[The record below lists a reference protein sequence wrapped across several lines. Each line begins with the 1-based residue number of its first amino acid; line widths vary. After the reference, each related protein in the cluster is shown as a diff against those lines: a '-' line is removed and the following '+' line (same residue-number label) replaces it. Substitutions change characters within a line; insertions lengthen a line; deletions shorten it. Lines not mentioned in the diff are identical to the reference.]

1 MKLERTM
8 RSGLTEFEAVLAVA
22 RLGSFRAAAAEMEM
36 STSALSQSVASLEA
50 RLGTRL
56 FHRTTRSVRLTE
68 AGERFVAELAPAVA
82 GIRDAVDRAGEEAT
96 TPSGT
101 LRLNSS
107 TGAAR
112 WLMLPLLIPYLERYP
127 NVHLDLVTEERMID
141 IVREGFDAGFRT
153 VDTVPGDMIAVPLGP
168 PIRFAVVGSPA
179 YFRAH
184 GRPKTPAD
192 LAGHRCIRARMPA
205 GHIYHWEFER
215 HGEAISI
222 DVEGQL
228 TLGQPDLMR
237 EAARAGLGLTYLTEF
252 NIAED
257 LAAGTLERVLDDW
270 TPPFDRLCLYY
281 PGRRHVPAAL
291 RALIDL
297 IRETG

>member
-1 MKLERTM
+1 MRT
-8 RSGLTEFEAVLAVA
+8 GLTEFEAVLAVA
-22 RLGSFRAAAAEMEM
+22 RLGSFRAAAGEMEM

-68 AGERFVAELAPAVA
+68 AGERFVADLAPAVA

-112 WLMLPLLIPYLERYP
+112 WLMLPLLIPYLQRYP

-179 YFRAH
+179 YFAAQ

-237 EAARAGLGLTYLTEF
+237 ESARAGLGLTYLTEF

-297 IRETG
+297 IREMG

>member
-1 MKLERTM
+1 M
-8 RSGLTEFEAVLAVA
+8 RPGLTELEAVLAVA
-22 RLGSFRAAAAEMEM
+22 RQGSFRAAAASLEM
-36 STSALSQSVASLEA
+36 STSALSQSVASLES

-68 AGERFVAELAPAVA
+68 AGERFVAEVGPALAD
-82 GIRDAVDRAGEEAT
+82 IRGAIERISEHGEV
-96 TPSGT
+96 PKGS
-101 LRLNSS
+101 LRINTSV
-107 TGAAR
+107 GAAR
-112 WLMLPLLIPYLERYP
+112 RVMGPYLIPYLRRYP
-127 NVHLDLVTEERMID
+127 EVRLDLVTEDRLID

-168 PIRFAVVGSPA
+168 PVRFAVVGSPD
-179 YFRAH
+179 YFARH
-184 GRPKTPAD
+184 GRPATPAD
-192 LAGHRCIRARMPA
+192 LARHACIRARMPA

-215 HGEAISI
+215 HGDASTV
-222 DVEGQL
+222 DVGGTL
-228 TLGQPDLMR
+228 TLDEPQLML

-252 NIAED
+252 NVAED
-257 LAAGTLERVLDDW
+257 LATGRLERVLEDW

-291 RALIDL
+291 RALVDL

>member
-1 MKLERTM
+1 MKQERTM

-22 RLGSFRAAAAEMEM
+22 RLGSFRAAAADMEM

-56 FHRTTRSVRLTE
+56 FHRTTRSVRLTD
-68 AGERFVAELAPAVA
+68 AGERFVADLAPAVA
-82 GIRDAVDRAGEEAT
+82 GIRDAIDRAGEDAA

-107 TGAAR
+107 NGAAR
-112 WLMLPLLIPYLERYP
+112 WVMLPFLIPYLQRYP
-127 NVHLDLVTEERMID
+127 NVHLDLVTEDRMID

-168 PIRFAVVGSPA
+168 PVRFAVVGSPV
-179 YFRAH
+179 YFATH
-184 GRPKTPAD
+184 GRPQTPAD
-192 LAGHRCIRARMPA
+192 LARHRCIRARMPA

-215 HGEAISI
+215 HGEAVSI
-222 DVEGQL
+222 DVEGQM
-228 TLGQPDLMR
+228 TLSQPDLMR
-237 EAARAGLGLTYLTEF
+237 DAARAGLGLTYLTEF
-252 NIAED
+252 NVSDD
-257 LAAGTLERVLDDW
+257 LAAGTLERVLEDW

-281 PGRRHVPAAL
+281 PGRRHVPATL

-297 IRETG
+297 IRETD

>member
-1 MKLERTM
+1 M

-68 AGERFVAELAPAVA
+68 AGERFVADLAPAVA

-112 WLMLPLLIPYLERYP
+112 WLMLPLLIPYLQRYP

-168 PIRFAVVGSPA
+168 AIRFAVVGSPA
-179 YFRAH
+179 YFAAH
-184 GRPKTPAD
+184 GRPQTPAD

-297 IRETG
+297 IREMG

>member
-1 MKLERTM
+1 M

-22 RLGSFRAAAAEMEM
+22 RLGSFRAAAGELEM

-50 RLGTRL
+50 HLGTRL

-68 AGERFVAELAPAVA
+68 AGERFVADLAPAVA
-82 GIRDAVDRAGEEAT
+82 GIRDAIVRAGDDAT

-112 WLMLPLLIPYLERYP
+112 SLMLPFLIPYLQRYP
-127 NVHLDLVTEERMID
+127 KVHLDLVTEERMID

-153 VDTVPGDMIAVPLGP
+153 LDTVPGDMIAVPLGS

-179 YFRAH
+179 YFATY
-184 GRPKTPAD
+184 GRPDAPTD
-192 LAGHRCIRARMPA
+192 LGRHRCIRARMPA
-205 GHIYHWEFER
+205 GHIYRWEFER

-228 TLGQPDLMR
+228 TLSQTDLML
-237 EAARAGLGLTYLTEF
+237 EAARAGLGLTYLAEF
-252 NIAED
+252 HVSND

-281 PGRRHVPAAL
+281 PGRRHVPATL
-291 RALIDL
+291 RALIEL
-297 IRETG
+297 IRESG

>member
-1 MKLERTM
+1 MKRERTM

-22 RLGSFRAAAAEMEM
+22 RHGTFRAAAAEMEM
-36 STSALSQSVASLEA
+36 STSALSQSVASLET

-56 FHRTTRSVRLTE
+56 FHRTTRSVRLTD
-68 AGERFVAELAPAVA
+68 AGERFVADLAPAVA
-82 GIRDAVDRAGEEAT
+82 GIRDAIDRAGAEAA

-112 WLMLPLLIPYLERYP
+112 WLMLPLLIPYLQRYP
-127 NVHLDLVTEERMID
+127 DVHLDLVTDERMID

-153 VDTVPGDMIAVPLGP
+153 FDTVPGDMIAVPLGP

-179 YFRAH
+179 YFAAH
-184 GRPKTPAD
+184 GRPKTPVD

-215 HGEAISI
+215 HGDVVDI
-222 DVEGQL
+222 DVEGQM

-237 EAARAGLGLTYLTEF
+237 EAARAGLGLTYLAEF
-252 NIAED
+252 HVAED
-257 LAAGTLERVLDDW
+257 LAAGALERVLEDW

-281 PGRRHVPAAL
+281 PGRRHVPTPL

-297 IRETG
+297 IREND

>member
-1 MKLERTM
+1 M

-50 RLGTRL
+50 RLSTRL

-68 AGERFVAELAPAVA
+68 AGERFVADLAPAVA

-112 WLMLPLLIPYLERYP
+112 WLMLPLLIPYLQRYP

-168 PIRFAVVGSPA
+168 PIRFAVVGSPT
-179 YFRAH
+179 YFAVH

-297 IRETG
+297 IREMG